1 MINNISIHNFKSL
14 KTLEPIAMGSCLFL
28 CGPNSSGKSS
38 FIQAVLL
45 IAQNIA
51 IDFKGGMVSLNG
63 NLVKLGEFDNI
74 LSHSDDAKEIKIS
87 FDLFP
92 ENDIQKS
99 DGIHK
104 VSFGLSFGIR
114 ESDGEK
120 RRINPELSRVEVDAF
135 NRDSDSHDL
144 TRKLSLEVKQSSLIN
159 LDLCTDD
166 QEELEQV
173 YPEFKISDFC
183 KFDGCIPTTIKLVYN
198 VSKKIS
204 QDIIPLIVNEEKYLF
219 KKSTFKDV
227 EKRELTNITIPE
239 KFSLKICE
247 LIKNKINDLNSGL
260 NIPSEAFNER
270 FIGLESVLIHGL
282 ESLKENF
289 IAINFKL
296 KPSDIPEHFLKTKTH
311 IREWQYFISNL
322 EYDKRQQL
330 IVLLDENRSLLQE
343 IWLQHSKKITSEIEY
358 EMPIFSELNKM
369 LHNQFSTNIKYLG
382 PLRKGPVPF
391 YETNPYNGETVG
403 LRGEYTAALLYNKKD
418 EVITYLSPTLY
429 NNEQY
434 IKFVEKQDTLHNA
447 CISWLTYLGVITDI
461 EVGDIGELG
470 LNIKVKNTNDKKL
483 QGLSHVGVGVSQV
496 LPIIVMLLLSK
507 RNDTL
512 IFEQPELHL
521 HPKIQSRLCDLI
533 IASSTSERQCIV
545 ETHSEYIINRLRLR
559 IAQSSDSDI
568 IKNNILYFVN
578 KVKSNSFFEKVD
590 INRFG
595 AIPNWPEG
603 FFDQTDKE
611 IEKILIAANNKSKK
625 ERISEE
631 DKNADY

>member
-38 FIQAVLL
+38 FIQVVLL

-51 IDFKGGMVSLNG
+51 NDFKGGMVSLNG

-74 LSHSDDAKEIKIS
+74 LSHSNDAKEIKIS

-92 ENDIQKS
+92 ENDIKKS
-99 DGIHK
+99 DNVHK

-120 RRINPELSRVEVDAF
+120 RRINPELSRVEVDVF
-135 NRDSDSHDL
+135 NKDSDSHDL
-144 TRKLSLEVKQSSLIN
+144 IRRLSLEVNQSSLMN
-159 LDLCTDD
+159 LDLCIED
-166 QEELEQV
+166 QEELDQV
-173 YPEFKISDFC
+173 YPEFKILEFC

-204 QDIIPLIVNEEKYLF
+204 QDIIPLIVNEQKYLF

-227 EKRELTNITIPE
+227 EKRALTNITIPE
-239 KFSLKICE
+239 EFSIKICE
-247 LIKNKINDLNSGL
+247 IIKNKLNDLNNGL
-260 NIPSEAFNER
+260 NIPSEEFNER
-270 FIGLESVLIHGL
+270 FIGLESVLINKL

-296 KPSDIPEHFLKTKTH
+296 KQSDIPEHFLKTKTH

-358 EMPIFSELNKM
+358 EMPIFSQLKKM

-403 LRGEYTAALLYNKKD
+403 LKGEYTAALLYNKKD
-418 EVITYLSPTLY
+418 EIITYLSPELY

-434 IKFVEKQDTLHNA
+434 IKFVEKKETLHNA

-470 LNIKVKNTNDKKL
+470 LNIKVKNTNDKQL

-559 IAQSSDSDI
+559 IAQSSDPEMT
-568 IKNNILYFVN
+568 KNNILYFVN
-578 KVKSNSFFEKVD
+578 KVESNSFFEKVD

>member
-38 FIQAVLL
+38 FIQVVLL

-51 IDFKGGMVSLNG
+51 NDFKGGMVSLNG

-74 LSHSDDAKEIKIS
+74 LSHSNDAKEIKIS

-92 ENDIQKS
+92 ENDIQKN
-99 DGIHK
+99 DKIHK

-120 RRINPELSRVEVDAF
+120 RRINPELSRVEVHAF

-144 TRKLSLEVKQSSLIN
+144 IRKLSLEVKQSSLIN
-159 LDLCTDD
+159 LDLCTEDK
-166 QEELEQV
+166 EELEQV
-173 YPEFKISDFC
+173 YPEFKISEFC

-204 QDIIPLIVNEEKYLF
+204 QDIIPLIVNEQKYLF

-239 KFSLKICE
+239 EFSFKICE
-247 LIKNKINDLNSGL
+247 LIKNKLNDLNNGL
-260 NIPSEAFNER
+260 NVPSEEFNKR

-296 KPSDIPEHFLKTKTH
+296 KQSDIPEHFLKTKTH

-322 EYDKRQQL
+322 QYDKRQQL

-343 IWLQHSKKITSEIEY
+343 IWLQHSRKITSEIEY
-358 EMPIFSELNKM
+358 EMPIFSQLNKM

-403 LRGEYTAALLYNKKD
+403 LKGEYTAALLYNKKD
-418 EVITYLSPTLY
+418 EIITYLSPILY

-533 IASSTSERQCIV
+533 ISSTTSERQCIV

-559 IAQSSDSDI
+559 IAQSSDPEI
-568 IKNNILYFVN
+568 TKNNILYFVN
-578 KVKSNSFFEKVD
+578 KVESNSFFEKVD

>member
-51 IDFKGGMVSLNG
+51 NDFKGGMVSLNG

-92 ENDIQKS
+92 EHDIQKS
-99 DGIHK
+99 DEIHK

-144 TRKLSLEVKQSSLIN
+144 IRKLSLEVKQSSLIN
-159 LDLCTDD
+159 LDLCTED

-173 YPEFKISDFC
+173 YPEFKMSEFR

-204 QDIIPLIVNEEKYLF
+204 QDIIPLIVNEQKYLF

-239 KFSLKICE
+239 EFSLKICE
-247 LIKNKINDLNSGL
+247 LIKNKLNDLNNGL
-260 NIPSEAFNER
+260 NVPSEEFNKR
-270 FIGLESVLIHGL
+270 FIGHESVLIHGL

-296 KPSDIPEHFLKTKTH
+296 KQSDIPEHFLKTKTH

-322 EYDKRQQL
+322 QYDKRQQL

-358 EMPIFSELNKM
+358 EMPIFSQLNKM

-403 LRGEYTAALLYNKKD
+403 LKGEYTAALLYNKKD
-418 EVITYLSPTLY
+418 EIITYLSPILY

-533 IASSTSERQCIV
+533 ISSSTSERQCIV

-559 IAQSSDSDI
+559 IAQSSDPEI
-568 IKNNILYFVN
+568 TKNNILYFVN
-578 KVKSNSFFEKVD
+578 KVESYSFFEKVD

>member
-51 IDFKGGMVSLNG
+51 NDFKGGMVSLNG

-74 LSHSDDAKEIKIS
+74 ISHSDDAKEIKIS

-92 ENDIQKS
+92 ENDILES
-99 DGIHK
+99 DEIHK
-104 VSFGLSFGIR
+104 VSFCLSFGIR

-120 RRINPELSRVEVDAF
+120 KRINPELSQVEVDAF
-135 NRDSDSHDL
+135 NRDRDSHEL
-144 TRKLSLEVKQSSLIN
+144 IRKLSLEVKQSSLIN
-159 LDLCTDD
+159 LYLCTED
-166 QEELEQV
+166 QDELEQV
-173 YPEFKISDFC
+173 YPEFKISEFC

-204 QDIIPLIVNEEKYLF
+204 QDIIPLMVNEQKYLF

-227 EKRELTNITIPE
+227 EKRELTNITIPKE
-239 KFSLKICE
+239 FSLKICQ
-247 LIKNKINDLNSGL
+247 LIKNKLNDLNNGL
-260 NIPSEAFNER
+260 NIPSEEFNER
-270 FIGLESVLIHGL
+270 FVGLESVLIHGL
-282 ESLKENF
+282 ESFKENF

-296 KPSDIPEHFLKTKTH
+296 KQSDIPEHFLKTKTH

-403 LRGEYTAALLYNKKD
+403 LKGEYTAALLYNKKD
-418 EVITYLSPTLY
+418 EVITYLSPVLY

-447 CISWLTYLGVITDI
+447 CISWLTYLGVIIDI

-470 LNIKVKNTNDKKL
+470 LNIKVKNINDKQL

-507 RNDTL
+507 RNDIL

-533 IASSTSERQCIV
+533 IASSTSRRQCIV

-559 IAQSSDSDI
+559 IAQSSDPEMT
-568 IKNNILYFVN
+568 KNNILYFVN
-578 KVKSNSFFEKVD
+578 KVESNSFFEKVD

-611 IEKILIAANNKSKK
+611 IEKILIAANNKSRK